1 MEVLIVSRTRMK
13 NGVCSGGLDLQNG
26 EFIRLHDHWGK
37 NLLESAPFQIGEV
50 YNIDYRTAAN
60 CRPVPHIED
69 KEILPNYEKLRQ
81 LTNTKIITEID
92 RLVDVPCG
100 GIETIFEGKLRR
112 STFATYISPEDIPQF
127 SVCFWRPNAPLV
139 KSGFLGKTKYW
150 FGGSHAINYVGF
162 QEPLEI
168 IPAGTLLRMSLA
180 NWWSPDAITEKRC
193 YLQLSGW
200 FIELVLIR

>member
-13 NGVCSGGLDLQNG
+13 NGVCCGGLNLQSG

-37 NLLESAPFQIGEV
+37 NLTESAPFQIGDV
-50 YNIDYRTAAN
+50 CNLNYRQAIN
-60 CRPVPHIED
+60 CRPIPHIED
-69 KEILPNYEKLRQ
+69 KEILPNYEKLKQ
-81 LTNTKIITEID
+81 LSTTEFINEID
-92 RLVDVPCG
+92 RLVDVPSG
-100 GIETIFEGKLRR
+100 GIETIFEGKLRH
-112 STFATYISPEDIPQF
+112 STFATYISPEDIPQY
-127 SVCFWRPNAPLV
+127 SVCFWRPNAPLI

-162 QEPLEI
+162 QEPIEV

-180 NWWSPDAITEKRC
+180 NWWSPDDITEKRC

-200 FIELVLIR
+200 FGL

>member
-200 FIELVLIR
+200 FIE

>member
-13 NGVCSGGLDLQNG
+13 NGVCCGGLDLHSV
-26 EFIRLHDHWGK
+26 EFVRLHDHWGK
-37 NLLESAPFQIGEV
+37 NLIESAPFQIGEV
-50 YNIDYRTAAN
+50 YDIDYRTAAN
-60 CRPVPHIED
+60 CRPVPHVED
-69 KEILPNYEKLRQ
+69 KEILPNYAKLRQ
-81 LTNTKIITEID
+81 LTNTEFITEID

-100 GIETIFEGKLRR
+100 GIESIFEGKLRR
-112 STFATYISPEDIPQF
+112 STFATYIYPEDIPQF
-127 SVCFWRPNAPLV
+127 SVCFWRPNAPLI

-162 QEPLEI
+162 QEPIEI

-180 NWWSPDAITEKRC
+180 NWWSPDTITEKRC

-200 FIELVLIR
+200 FVV

>member
-13 NGVCSGGLDLQNG
+13 NGVCCGGLNLQSG

-37 NLLESAPFQIGEV
+37 NLTESVPFQIGDV
-50 YNIDYRTAAN
+50 YNLNYRQAIN
-60 CRPVPHIED
+60 CRPIPHIED
-69 KEILPNYEKLRQ
+69 KEILPNYEKLKQ
-81 LTNTKIITEID
+81 LSTTEFINKID
-92 RLVDVPCG
+92 RLVDVPSG
-100 GIETIFEGKLRR
+100 GIETILEGKLRH
-112 STFATYISPEDIPQF
+112 STFATYISPEDIPQY
-127 SVCFWRPNAPLV
+127 SVCFWRPNAPLI

-162 QEPLEI
+162 QEPIEI

-180 NWWSPDAITEKRC
+180 NWWSADDITEKRC

-200 FIELVLIR
+200 FGL

>member
-13 NGVCSGGLDLQNG
+13 NGVCCGGIDLANG

-37 NLLESAPFQIGEV
+37 NLMESAPFQIGEV
-50 YNIDYRTAAN
+50 YNMNYRTAIS
-60 CRPVPHIED
+60 CRPIPHVED
-69 KEILPNYEKLRQ
+69 KEVLPDYEKLRQ
-81 LTNTKIITEID
+81 LTATEFIKEID
-92 RLVDVPCG
+92 RLLDVPNG
-100 GIETIFEGKLRR
+100 DIETIFEGKLRH

-127 SVCFWRPNAPLV
+127 SVCFWHPNAPLV
-139 KSGFLGKTKYW
+139 KSSFLGKTKYW

-162 QEPLEI
+162 QAPIEL

-180 NWWSPDAITEKRC
+180 NWWSPDDITEKRC

-200 FIELVLIR
+200 FGL

>member
-13 NGVCSGGLDLQNG
+13 NGVCCGGIDLTTG

-37 NLLESAPFQIGEV
+37 NLMESAPFQIGDV
-50 YNIDYRTAAN
+50 YDLDYRTAVN
-60 CRPVPHIED
+60 RRPIPHIED
-69 KEILPNYEKLRQ
+69 KEVLPDYEKLKH
-81 LTNTKIITEID
+81 LTATELIDEID
-92 RLVDVPCG
+92 RLVNVPNG

-127 SVCFWRPNAPLV
+127 SVCFWRPNAPLI

-150 FGGSHAINYVGF
+150 FGGNYAINYVGF
-162 QEPLEI
+162 HEPIEV

-180 NWWSPDAITEKRC
+180 NWWSPDDITEKRC

-200 FIELVLIR
+200 FGL

>member
-13 NGVCSGGLDLQNG
+13 NGVCCGGLNLQSG

-37 NLLESAPFQIGEV
+37 NLTESAPFQIGDV
-50 YNIDYRTAAN
+50 YNLDYRPAVN
-60 CRPVPHIED
+60 CRPIPHIED
-69 KEILPNYEKLRQ
+69 KEILPNYEKLKQ
-81 LTNTKIITEID
+81 LSTTEFIKEID
-92 RLVDVPCG
+92 RLVDVPSG
-100 GIETIFEGKLRR
+100 GIETIFEGKLHR
-112 STFATYISPEDIPQF
+112 STFATYISPVDIPQY
-127 SVCFWRPNAPLV
+127 SVCFWRPNAPLI

-162 QEPLEI
+162 QEPIEI

-180 NWWSPDAITEKRC
+180 NWWSPDDITEKRC

-200 FIELVLIR
+200 FGL

>member
-13 NGVCSGGLDLQNG
+13 NGVCCGGLNLQSG

-37 NLLESAPFQIGEV
+37 NLTESAPFQIGDV
-50 YNIDYRTAAN
+50 YNLNYRQAIN
-60 CRPVPHIED
+60 CRSIPHIED
-69 KEILPNYEKLRQ
+69 KEILPNYEKLKQ
-81 LTNTKIITEID
+81 LSTTEFINEID
-92 RLVDVPCG
+92 RLVDVPSG

-112 STFATYISPEDIPQF
+112 STFATYISLEDIPNY
-127 SVCFWRPNAPLV
+127 SVCFWRPNKPLI

-150 FGGSHAINYVGF
+150 FAGSHAINYVGF
-162 QEPLEI
+162 QKPIEI

-180 NWWSPDAITEKRC
+180 NWWSPDDITEKRC

-200 FIELVLIR
+200 FGL

>member
-13 NGVCSGGLDLQNG
+13 NGVCCGGINLADG
-26 EFIRLHDHWGK
+26 EFIRIHDHWGK
-37 NLLESAPFQIGEV
+37 NLMESAPFQIGEV
-50 YNIDYRTAAN
+50 YNMNYRAAIK
-60 CRPVPHIED
+60 CRPIPHIED
-69 KEILPNYEKLRQ
+69 KEVLPDYEKLRQ
-81 LTNTKIITEID
+81 LSDTEFIDEID
-92 RLVDVPCG
+92 RLVDVPNG

-150 FGGSHAINYVGF
+150 FEGCYAINYVGF
-162 QEPLEI
+162 QTPIEM

-180 NWWSPDAITEKRC
+180 NWWSPDEITEKRC

-200 FIELVLIR
+200 FGL

>member
-1 MEVLIVSRTRMK
+1 MEVLIVSRTRMR
-13 NGVCSGGLDLQNG
+13 NGVCCGGLDLQSG

-37 NLLESAPFQIGEV
+37 NLTESAPFQIGDV
-50 YNIDYRTAAN
+50 YNLNYRTAVS
-60 CRPVPHIED
+60 CRPIPHIED

-81 LTNTKIITEID
+81 LTTTEFVNEID
-92 RLVDVPCG
+92 RLVAVPNG

-112 STFATYISPEDIPQF
+112 STFATYISPEAIPQF
-127 SVCFWRPNAPLV
+127 SVCFWRPNAPLI

-150 FGGSHAINYVGF
+150 FEGSYAINYVGF
-162 QEPLEI
+162 QESIEV

-180 NWWSPDAITEKRC
+180 NWWSPDNITEKRC

-200 FIELVLIR
+200 FGL